1 MGLQEAHGAHARAE
15 RLGRRILEIQ
25 EKLLEDDL
33 PERAVILQ
41 RLGHLQELQGQP
53 QRAESY
59 YRSALEGL
67 RAHFGQDDPALA
79 PLLGRLG
86 ALALGR
92 GEEQQAEQH
101 FRHALALVPNDQPE
115 AARWLRSDWL
125 PTARSASKR
134 C

>member
-92 GEEQQAEQH
+92 GEEQQAERGVHQEGGAPAVVL
-101 FRHALALVPNDQPE
+101 RDPGADQG
-115 AARWLRSDWL
+115 
-125 PTARSASKR
+125 TAHRADGNA
-134 C
+134 